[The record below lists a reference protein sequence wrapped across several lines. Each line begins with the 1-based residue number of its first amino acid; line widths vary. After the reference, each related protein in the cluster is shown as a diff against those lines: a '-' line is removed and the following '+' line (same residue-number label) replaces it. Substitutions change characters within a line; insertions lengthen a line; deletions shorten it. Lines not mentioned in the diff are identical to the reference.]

1 MVKYG
6 GQMMASSGYV
16 SQVDER
22 LCTSCGVCVK
32 ACPFGALLMDG
43 DVMVSWEKCMGCG
56 VCTGQCPTEAIAL
69 IRDERKG
76 IPMDVRQLSSQ

>member
-6 GQMMASSGYV
+6 GQLIASSGYV
-16 SQVDER
+16 SQVDEK
-22 LCTSCGVCVK
+22 LCTSCGVCVE
-32 ACPFGALLMDG
+32 ACPFGALTMDG
-43 DVMVSWEKCMGCG
+43 GAKVIWEKCLGCG

-76 IPMDVRQLSSQ
+76 VPMDVRLLT